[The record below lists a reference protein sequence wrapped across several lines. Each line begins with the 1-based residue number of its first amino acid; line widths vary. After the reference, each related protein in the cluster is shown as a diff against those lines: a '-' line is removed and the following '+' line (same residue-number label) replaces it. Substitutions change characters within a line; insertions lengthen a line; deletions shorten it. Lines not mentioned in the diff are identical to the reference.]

1 MWRWQND
8 VAHQP
13 RPRWLPDQL
22 ASAGC
27 NEDQRGD
34 AMILAASI
42 ALTAAI
48 IIATGTVIYIGRQI
62 PKQPGESAVERTVI

>member
-1 MWRWQND
+1 
-8 VAHQP
+8 
-13 RPRWLPDQL
+13 
-22 ASAGC
+22 
-27 NEDQRGD
+27 
-34 AMILAASI
+34 MILAASI